1 MTPSVTSERK
11 AWTTSK
17 RILAVGTLILIA
29 LGALIR
35 QAAPNSPAVVR
46 LSSGPSSVV
55 STSRPNAEEAAFAS
69 LKTGMSYKQA
79 VTILGSEG
87 EEIASNEMSGVKTVL
102 CEWKG
107 GKLWATK
114 NAVFQNDKLINKKR
128 FGME

>member
-1 MTPSVTSERK
+1 
-11 AWTTSK
+11 
-17 RILAVGTLILIA
+17 
-29 LGALIR
+29 
-35 QAAPNSPAVVR
+35 
-46 LSSGPSSVV
+46 
-55 STSRPNAEEAAFAS
+55 
-69 LKTGMSYKQA
+69 MSYKQA